1 MKNLLIYTI
10 LLLSPFLFTSSQMPI
25 SNDLAD
31 ELVGV
36 YTGMFAKDGSLDK
49 TYQVKVSKLDANTI
63 QITPF
68 SNSTSKTF
76 KAELKEDNLS
86 AIRIIRLTS
95 KDGVILKNGMMTPV
109 NGRLSY
115 GIASDAGENLE
126 VFSGLKK

>member
-10 LLLSPFLFTSSQMPI
+10 LLLSPFLFTSSQMPA
-25 SNDLAD
+25 STDLAD

-49 TYQVKVSKLDANTI
+49 SYQVKVSKLDANTI
-63 QITPF
+63 QVTPF
-68 SNSTSKTF
+68 NNNASKAF

-86 AIRIIRLTS
+86 AIRIIRLMAA
-95 KDGVILKNGMMTPV
+95 DGVALKNGMMTPV

-115 GIASDAGENLE
+115 GIASDEGENLE
-126 VFSGLKK
+126 VFSGVKK